1 MMPWRTSWKADP
13 AAPGCR
19 RPSRRSRARR
29 RVTERIPSA
38 EPLELV
44 LLIEIPGEPVSK
56 GRPRFFGGHAVTP
69 KETRGAEQVVG
80 LMARQRLAG
89 RAADDR
95 ALFAATLFF
104 ATSSPALRD
113 LDNLAK
119 LVLDALN
126 KIVWKDDRQVEELH
140 AKLVRGD
147 ARPRTVIEIHR
158 TGELP
163 PPKRK
168 R

>member
-1 MMPWRTSWKADP
+1 MS
-13 AAPGCR
+13 
-19 RPSRRSRARR
+19 ARL
-29 RVTERIPSA
+29 PSA
-38 EPLELV
+38 EQLERV
-44 LLIEIPGEPVSK
+44 LLVEIPGEPVSK
-56 GRPRFFGGHAVTP
+56 GRPRFFNGHAVTP
-69 KETRGAEQVVG
+69 KETRAAEQVVG
-80 LMARQRLAG
+80 LLARARLQG
-89 RAADDR
+89 RDVDAR
-95 ALFAATLFF
+95 SLFAATLFF

-147 ARPRTVIEIHR
+147 DRPRTVIEIHR

-163 PPKRK
+163 PPKRRSK